1 MIKVW
6 GYTPSATL
14 PSLKTLGIDIKEVKQ
29 VFSALLFREGVKG
42 ACVQINRIEGHPKAI
57 IQLLIDDTAV
67 LTTHFSPTESK
78 EYYYEIEETTHPKIK
93 IEVVFKVKQGSI
105 SLPVSAIGNG
115 MGFQKIDDDFVPMNH
130 LGLGLIIQ

>member
-14 PSLKTLGIDIKEVKQ
+14 HSPKALGADVKEVKQ
-29 VFSALLFREGVKG
+29 VFSALLFRVGVKG
-42 ACVQINRIEGHPKAI
+42 VCVQIERIEGHSKVI
-57 IQLLIDDTAV
+57 IQLLIDDNVV

-78 EYYYEIEETTHPKIK
+78 EFCYEIEETIIPRTK
-93 IEVVFKVKQGSI
+93 IEVVFKVEQGSI

-115 MGFQKIDDDFVPMNH
+115 MGFQKIAGDFVPMNH
-130 LGLGLIIQ
+130 LGLGLIIH

>member
-14 PSLKTLGIDIKEVKQ
+14 PSPKTLGVDVKEVKQ

-42 ACVQINRIEGHPKAI
+42 VCVQIERIERLPKAI
-57 IQLLIDDTAV
+57 IQLLIDDNVV
-67 LTTHFSPTESK
+67 LTTHFSPTEAK
-78 EYYYEIEETTHPKIK
+78 EFRYEMKETVNPKIK
-93 IEVVFKVKQGSI
+93 IEVVFKVEQGSI
-105 SLPVSAIGNG
+105 SLPVSSIGIG
-115 MGFQKIDDDFVPMNH
+115 MGFQKIARDFVPMNH

>member
-14 PSLKTLGIDIKEVKQ
+14 PSPKILGVDIKEVKQ
-29 VFSALLFREGVKG
+29 VFSALLFRDGVKG
-42 ACVQINRIEGHPKAI
+42 VCIQIERIEGHPKAI
-57 IQLLIDDTAV
+57 IQLLIDDTVA

-78 EYYYEIEETTHPKIK
+78 EFYYEMEETIDPKIK
-93 IEVVFKVKQGSI
+93 IEVVFKVEQGSI

-115 MGFQKIDDDFVPMNH
+115 MGFQKIADDFVPMNH